1 MLFCSEQHN
10 IIGGV
15 IMDKIIEKLQEL
27 DFTELEAKVYIAL
40 LQNPQSNGSQ
50 ISKII
55 KASRSAV
62 YSTLDI
68 LYKKGAIFLL
78 PGKTKLYQAQKP
90 EVLIDN
96 ITEEYMKTANTVKQ
110 ELAELEQPTVGKEY
124 WNIKGHENF
133 ILKAKELLLT
143 AEEEVYI
150 NSNYDLNYFAKE
162 LKTLTD
168 GGVRIIH
175 FSFEKSLLK
184 DDIPIEYYR
193 NNALGDFEPSIFKRM
208 MLVVDYQK
216 VLIANGK
223 LGGSFIGTFT
233 ENPLLVAI
241 VAEHIHHDI
250 YFLKLEEKYK
260 DVLVQS
266 DILLDTIAEKTFEE
280 KVAYYKS
287 KKK

>member
-1 MLFCSEQHN
+1 
-10 IIGGV
+10 
-15 IMDKIIEKLQEL
+15 MDKLIEKLQKL

-50 ISKII
+50 ISKAI

-78 PGKTKLYQAQKP
+78 PGKTKVYQAQKP

-96 ITEEYMKTANTVKQ
+96 ITERYVKTANKVKE
-110 ELAELEQPTVGKEY
+110 ELAELEQITVGKEY

-133 ILKAKELLLT
+133 ILKTKELLLT
-143 AEEEVYI
+143 AEDEVYI
-150 NSNYDLNYFAKE
+150 NSNYDLNFFAEE
-162 LKTLTD
+162 LKALTD
-168 GGVRIIH
+168 KGVRILH
-175 FSFEKSLLK
+175 FSFEKSQLK
-184 DDIPIEYYR
+184 EDIPIEFYR
-193 NNALGDFEPSIFKRM
+193 NSGIGDFEPSIFKRM

-216 VLIANGK
+216 VLIASGK
-223 LGGSFIGTFT
+223 IGGSFIGTFT

-260 DVLVQS
+260 DILVQS
-266 DILLDTIAEKTFEE
+266 DILLDTIAEKTFKE

-287 KKK
+287 KQKYE